1 MKVKLT
7 NNVKLNFFRDRI
19 GVLIGKKGEIK
30 QFLEG
35 EFGVNLVID
44 SATGQI
50 ILKNKDSDIEKL
62 LKAKEFLKAIE
73 YGFSPI
79 TAQKLL
85 SDEQN
90 LRIIDLTDH
99 VKSDKDLSRIKGRI
113 IGGKGKT
120 RQIIE
125 ETSDVSLSIYR
136 SYISL
141 IGTYDDIIMAG
152 GALSLLIK
160 GAPHKTVYNRLYNER
175 TKRKMEKRV
184 LWL

>member
-1 MKVKLT
+1 M
-7 NNVKLNFFRDRI
+7 
-19 GVLIGKKGEIK
+19 
-30 QFLEG
+30 
-35 EFGVNLVID
+35 
-44 SATGQI
+44 
-50 ILKNKDSDIEKL
+50 
-62 LKAKEFLKAIE
+62 
-73 YGFSPI
+73 
-79 TAQKLL
+79 L

-120 RQIIE
+120 RKIIE
-125 ETSDVSLSIYR
+125 ETSNVSLSIYR

-141 IGTYDDIIMAG
+141 IGTYDDIIMSG
-152 GALSLLIK
+152 EALSLLIK